1 MPALCP
7 AAEKLEKIFMRIID
21 VRGERADAIGKIREK
36 LETLLCSPLPEPVEL
51 ELDPVEA
58 MMEAMDKDELLEF
71 SLALLKAQGL
81 YLERDKIM
89 VAVVDAE
96 TVYDAAISR
105 HVHQY
110 TLRIYTGDL
119 IVDLNFEYK
128 MGEAR
133 YIVCYEVWQRNPPPR
148 SPTLLNSSCK

>member
-7 AAEKLEKIFMRIID
+7 AAEKLEKLFMRLID
-21 VRGERADAIGKIREK
+21 VRGEKAEVIGKARER

-51 ELDPVEA
+51 ELEPVEA
-58 MMEAMDKDELLEF
+58 MLEAMDKDELLEF

-81 YLERDKIM
+81 YLERDKIQ

-96 TVYDAAISR
+96 TVYDASIQK
-105 HVHQY
+105 HVQQY

-128 MGEAR
+128 MGEGR
-133 YIVCYEVWQRNPPPR
+133 YTICYEVWQRNPPPQ
-148 SPTLLNSSCK
+148 SPTLLNSTCK